1 MRRRDFIM
9 VVGGA
14 VGWPLATRAQQRDKL
29 PTIAFLGADDFSWRP
44 RTSAFGQRLR
54 ELGWV
59 EGHSVKIQYYWAQG
73 RQERVVELAAEIPPM
88 VDVIVTYG
96 QAATAL
102 KKAITVTPIVF
113 AIANDP
119 IGSGLVASLSRPGGN
134 ITGLSLEVTEIAGKR
149 FQLLHDVLPNLRQLA
164 VLFDVGYSAS
174 DLQMREVQTAAHTL
188 GVEVQPIK
196 IRQAEDIA
204 PAFEVLKSLKVD
216 ALYVV
221 ENSLIQANGRQIA
234 AFSLRARL
242 PTVFG
247 ARDQVEA
254 GGLMCYGPKYTDLFR
269 RAAEIV
275 DKILRG
281 AKPGDIPVE
290 EPTTFE
296 LVINLTTAKALG
308 LTVPPTLLATADE
321 VIE

>member
-1 MRRRDFIM
+1 M
-9 VVGGA
+9 
-14 VGWPLATRAQQRDKL
+14 
-29 PTIAFLGADDFSWRP
+29 
-44 RTSAFGQRLR
+44 
-54 ELGWV
+54 
-59 EGHSVKIQYYWAQG
+59 
-73 RQERVVELAAEIPPM
+73 VELAAEIPPM

-204 PAFEVLKSLKVD
+204 PAFEALKSLKVD

-254 GGLMCYGPKYTDLFR
+254 GGLMCYGPKYTDLFSTRGRNR
-269 RAAEIV
+269 R
-275 DKILRG
+275 
-281 AKPGDIPVE
+281 
-290 EPTTFE
+290 
-296 LVINLTTAKALG
+296 
-308 LTVPPTLLATADE
+308 
-321 VIE
+321 